1 MFVYY
6 LDSYLIIILVYVNG
20 ILVIGSSSTQDPQ
33 LIFFFIA
40 SFPYMILVLSLTFL
54 VLRSLINLEPFF
66 LVNISTLRTCL
77 LAQRFSL
84 MNQLLLLVVLVQPC
98 LNLIRNHFL
107 MSFFITVLLVLYNM
121 SSLSKQTYLLL
132 LISLPI
138 HVSAYFY
145 LLFSYETYFALFDMI
160 FILVFFCKKLIIFI
174 FKLIQMQSRS
184 LIPMTRKTPM
194 IIVSFLGWIW
204 LLSPLL
210 SNGLFQGVVL
220 N

>member
-33 LIFFFIA
+33 LIVFFIA
-40 SFPYMILVLSLTFL
+40 SFPYMILVLSITFL

-84 MNQLLLLVVLVQPC
+84 VNQLLLLVVLVQPC
-98 LNLIRNHFL
+98 LNLIGNHFI
-107 MSFFITVLLVLYNM
+107 MSLFIAVLLVLYNM
-121 SSLSKQTYLLL
+121 SSLPKQTYLLL
-132 LISLPI
+132 LISLTI
-138 HVSAYFY
+138 HVSTYFY
-145 LLFSYETYFALFDMI
+145 LLFSYETHFALFDRI
-160 FILVFFCKKLIIFI
+160 FILVFFYKKLIVFI

-184 LIPMTRKTPM
+184 LVLMTRKTPM
-194 IIVSFLGWIW
+194 IIVSSLG
-204 LLSPLL
+204 
-210 SNGLFQGVVL
+210 
-220 N
+220 